1 MTGRGV
7 MEGRVARALLL
18 SLGPA
23 VSLGLAR
30 FAYALILPAM
40 RDDLGWSYAE
50 AGAMNTANALG
61 YLAGALLSAPLAM
74 RLGNRR
80 IFWVAMLITTLGLL
94 ISGLT
99 PNYLLLLTFRT
110 LVGFSGAVTFISGA
124 ALASRLAVGAAGGS
138 FIVGLYFGG
147 VGLGIVTSGVG
158 LPLLLE
164 RGTDTWPLAW
174 LVLGGLGL
182 VATFVGR
189 HTALSLPELER
200 RPQGSRSG
208 AFETTLWLWPAALAY
223 FLFGLGYITY
233 MTFVI
238 AFLRDQGTGTAQ
250 VSFFWLV
257 LGLSTALSTFVWGR
271 ALDKMRSGY
280 ALALILLLNA
290 VGAGIPLLS
299 TTLAGLLASAVL
311 FGSSF
316 LSVVS
321 AVTTIVRNT
330 LPQHAWTGSIAFFT
344 VLFSVGQTLGPLLS
358 GALADRSGDLRSG
371 FLLSALLLLVGGG
384 VALLQRDTSDTV
396 SST

>member
-7 MEGRVARALLL
+7 LEGRVARALLL

-23 VSLGLAR
+23 VALGLAR

-40 RDDLGWSYAE
+40 RDNLGWTYAE
-50 AGAMNTANALG
+50 AGAMNTTNALG

-80 IFWVAMLITTLGLL
+80 IFWLAMLLSAIGLFA
-94 ISGLT
+94 SGLT
-99 PNYLLLLTFRT
+99 ANYLLLLTFRT

-147 VGLGIVTSGVG
+147 VGLGIVTSGVS
-158 LPLLLE
+158 LPILLE
-164 RGTDTWPLAW
+164 RSATAWPLAW
-174 LVLGGLGL
+174 LILGGLGL
-182 VATFVGR
+182 VATVVGR
-189 HTALSLPELER
+189 QTALSLPELER

-208 AFETTLWLWPAALAY
+208 AFKTMLWPAALAY

-238 AFLRDQGTGTAQ
+238 AFLRDQGTDAAQ
-250 VSFFWLV
+250 VSVFWLV

-271 ALDKMRSGY
+271 ALDRMRSGY

-290 VGAGIPLLS
+290 FGAGIPLLS
-299 TTLAGLLASAVL
+299 NALAGLLVSALL

-321 AVTTIVRNT
+321 AVTTIVRNN
-330 LPQHAWTGSIAFFT
+330 LPQHAWTGSIALFT

-358 GALADRSGDLRSG
+358 GALADASGDLRSG
-371 FLLSALLLLVGGG
+371 FLLSAILLLVGAG
-384 VALLQRDTSDTV
+384 VALLQQESDEAR
-396 SST
+396 

>member
-1 MTGRGV
+1 

-23 VSLGLAR
+23 VALGLAR

-50 AGAMNTANALG
+50 AGAMNTTNALG
-61 YLAGALLSAPLAM
+61 YLAGALLSTSLAM

-80 IFWVAMLITTLGLL
+80 IFWLAMLLTAIGLFA
-94 ISGLT
+94 SGLT
-99 PNYLLLLTFRT
+99 TNYLLLLTFRT

-124 ALASRLAVGAAGGS
+124 ALASRLAVGAAGSS
-138 FIVGLYFGG
+138 FIVSLYFGG
-147 VGLGIVTSGVG
+147 VGLGILTSGVG

-164 RGTDTWPLAW
+164 RSAAAWPLAW
-174 LVLGGLGL
+174 LILGGLGF
-182 VATFVGR
+182 VATLVGR
-189 HTALSLPELER
+189 QTALSLPELER
-200 RPQGSRSG
+200 RPQGSRG
-208 AFETTLWLWPAALAY
+208 EAFKTMLWPAALAY

-238 AFLRDQGTGTAQ
+238 AFLRDQGSSAAQ
-250 VSFFWLV
+250 VSLFWLM
-257 LGLSTALSTFVWGR
+257 LGLSTALSSFVWGR

-290 VGAGIPLLS
+290 FGAGTPLLG
-299 TTLAGLLASAVL
+299 TALAILLVSAVL

-321 AVTTIVRNT
+321 AVTTIVRKN
-330 LPQHAWTGSIAFFT
+330 LPQHAWTSSIAFFT
-344 VLFSVGQTLGPLLS
+344 VLFSIGQTLGPLLS
-358 GALADRSGDLRSG
+358 GVLADRSGSLTSG
-371 FLLSALLLLVGGG
+371 FLLSALFLLVGGG
-384 VALLQRDTSDTV
+384 VALLQRESSATSL
-396 SST
+396 ST